1 MTGSSGWGN
10 LIARPERCTYRE
22 PVTLDPYGDE
32 ELVELYDVDNP
43 AGDDHDYFRRLAGT
57 IGATKV
63 VDLGCGTGL
72 LTRSLVTPGRVVI
85 GIDPSAT
92 MLNFARRQPGAEA
105 VTWIDGDASAI
116 ASTGDIDLVVSS
128 GNTMMH
134 IPDDDLSSAL
144 KSCAGALRPGGVMT
158 FESRN
163 PATRA
168 WEGWT
173 RQATYGDRDT
183 SVGHLREWI
192 EVTEVDAGRVVF
204 DAHNLFDDGRD
215 AVYTTTLYF
224 RTAEEI
230 TAALEDAGFGA
241 VTVRGGWHN
250 ETATPTSR
258 LLVVHATK

>member
-1 MTGSSGWGN
+1 M
-10 LIARPERCTYRE
+10 
-22 PVTLDPYGDE
+22 TLDPYGDK

-43 AGDDHDYFRRLAGT
+43 AGDDHDYFRRLADT

-72 LTRSLVTPGRVVI
+72 LTRSLVTPGRVVT

-134 IPDDDLSSAL
+134 IPDDDLPSAL
-144 KSCAGALRPGGVMT
+144 KSCAGALRPGGVMA

-168 WEGWT
+168 WEGWS
-173 RQATYGDRDT
+173 RQATYGERDT

-192 EVTEVDAGRVVF
+192 EVTEVDGGRVVF

-224 RTAEEI
+224 RAAAEI
-230 TAALEDAGFGA
+230 TAALEDADFGA
-241 VTVRGGWHN
+241 VTVQGGWHN
-250 ETATPTSR
+250 EPATPTSR
-258 LLVVHATK
+258 LLVVQAAKQ